1 MFAASRFVA
10 VTLLSGMTLMGQT
23 LSISAQAP
31 TEGPVTVSQME
42 LPDTPRPQIEV
53 AAADS
58 QGQQAPPGQD
68 QSAPPPTPVPATA
81 APDSSSSQPASEE
94 DKRQKAEEQLKQQE
108 HQRMLGIIPSFNT
121 TYVSDAVSLTPKQKI
136 SLAFHSV
143 TDPYAFALAF
153 IVAGLG
159 EAKGDNPSFGWGPE
173 GYFKRSG
180 AAYLDAFDGNMIGNA
195 FLPIILHQD
204 PRYFRLGHGSAGH
217 RLLYAVTTSFICK
230 HDNTGKWE
238 PNYSNIGG
246 NIISGAISNLYYP
259 DAKSGVA
266 QTFEAGMTV
275 TLEGTFG
282 ATLQEFWPDI
292 ARKLFHKDPT
302 HGLDAQN
309 RAADEVKKQ
318 ARLSRQ

>member
-1 MFAASRFVA
+1 MLAASRLVA

-31 TEGPVTVSQME
+31 AQAPAEGPVTVSQME
-42 LPDTPRPQIEV
+42 LPDSPMPKAEI

-58 QGQQAPPGQD
+58 PARQIPPEQD
-68 QSAPPPTPVPATA
+68 QNAQPSAPAPATA
-81 APDSSSSQPASEE
+81 APDNANSQPGTRTVGDE
-94 DKRQKAEEQLKQQE
+94 DKRKKAEEQLKQEE

-121 TYVSDAVSLTPKQKI
+121 SYVSDAASLTPKQKI

-159 EAKGDNPSFGWGPE
+159 EAKGDDPRFGWGPT

-204 PRYFRLGHGSAGH
+204 PRYFQ
-217 RLLYAVTTSFICK
+217 I
-230 HDNTGKWE
+230 
-238 PNYSNIGG
+238 
-246 NIISGAISNLYYP
+246 
-259 DAKSGVA
+259 
-266 QTFEAGMTV
+266 
-275 TLEGTFG
+275 
-282 ATLQEFWPDI
+282 
-292 ARKLFHKDPT
+292 
-302 HGLDAQN
+302 
-309 RAADEVKKQ
+309 
-318 ARLSRQ
+318 